1 MNKLELRAKTKQLI
15 RESGCQ
21 GVFFA
26 DEDVDTANNDGYMEL
41 SDETEWFE
49 EYLDIDLLKNRP
61 YYDLFN
67 IIGPFFLSLKPAFE
81 RQSNRWLFPSTVP
94 ALDDGDRRWER
105 SINLPQRFFMRG
117 LRWLG
122 LWPKTNADGDG
133 TYPTKL
139 YYTRLP
145 EPICDDT
152 DEPGFPDT
160 FHLGICYYAAA
171 TLLASDGESKLAV
184 LMWAKY
190 QESEQDLNAWVQKRV
205 QRPNAPV
212 MGHARAPR

>member
-1 MNKLELRAKTKQLI
+1 MTKLELREETKRQI
-15 RESGCQ
+15 HETGCQ

-26 DEDVDTANNDGYMEL
+26 DEDVDAANNDGYMEL

-61 YYDLFN
+61 YYDLFSL
-67 IIGPFFLSLKPAFE
+67 IGPFFLSIKPAFE
-81 RQSNRWLFPSTVP
+81 RHSNRWLFPSTVR
-94 ALDDGDRRWER
+94 ALDDGDRRWEK
-105 SINLPQRFFMRG
+105 STNLPQRIFMRG

-122 LWPKTNADGDG
+122 FWPKTNADGDG
-133 TYPTKL
+133 TYPAKL

-145 EPICDDT
+145 EPLCDDR

-160 FHLGICYYAAA
+160 FHIGCCYYAAA
-171 TLLASDGESKLAV
+171 TLLASDGETNQAL
-184 LMWAKY
+184 LMWEHYLEVEK
-190 QESEQDLNAWVQKRV
+190 DLNAWIQRRV